1 MKFLFFIFLVKCI
14 EYKLE
19 MGGVWNIKAYLNSY
33 LPNSYSTSKVFKD
46 RWHVLPDMLLIEFYT
61 SYVIPFEMSYFINF
75 DVFNP
80 LWHRSSG
87 ERILINNSSSWIKI
101 QGYLWKKGFEIL
113 FSEIIFEKRINHQCW
128 AFQSFGPINTPCS
141 FILGFLFLIEV

>member
-1 MKFLFFIFLVKCI
+1 MVTGFVFQIWMKFLFFIFLVKCI

-19 MGGVWNIKAYLNSY
+19 VGGVWNIKAYLNSY

-46 RWHVLPDMLLIEFYT
+46 RWHVLSDMLLIDFYM

-87 ERILINNSSSWIKI
+87 ERILINNSHHCGLKYRDIYGRRGLKS
-101 QGYLWKKGFEIL
+101 
-113 FSEIIFEKRINHQCW
+113 C
-128 AFQSFGPINTPCS
+128 
-141 FILGFLFLIEV
+141 FLR